1 MNNFNIIAV
10 GTPTEECLIHCEGVE
25 KAFTEEVT
33 REHKAAT
40 ER

>member
-1 MNNFNIIAV
+1 MNNFNIIVA
-10 GTPTEECLIHCEGVE
+10 GTPTEECLIHCEGAE

-33 REHKAAT
+33 EPKAAT